1 MVLPLFLL
9 MIFLIFYVGMI
20 FADYMTLSN
29 VARQSAR
36 EAAVISI
43 SNYNSNVYE
52 TVLEKYTKVKLP
64 LAFYEWQPEAS
75 ANGNDSLHIEYDNTN
90 NKQCVNVKIHAGLN
104 SEGDWLANVIQRL
117 LGDSDS
123 KKFDLNITYTMY
135 SENSH

>member
-9 MIFLIFYVGMI
+9 MIFFIFYVGMI

-36 EAAVISI
+36 EAAVVSI
-43 SNYNSNVYE
+43 NEYNSNGYE
-52 TVLEKYTKVKLP
+52 MVLEKYTQVRLP

-75 ANGNDSLHIEYDNTN
+75 FNGNDSLNIEYDNTN
-90 NKQCVNVKIHAGLN
+90 NKQSVNVKIHAKLN

-123 KKFDLNITYTMY
+123 KKFDLHITYTMY

>member
-1 MVLPLFLL
+1 M
-9 MIFLIFYVGMI
+9 
-20 FADYMTLSN
+20 
-29 VARQSAR
+29 
-36 EAAVISI
+36 
-43 SNYNSNVYE
+43 
-52 TVLEKYTKVKLP
+52 
-64 LAFYEWQPEAS
+64 
-75 ANGNDSLHIEYDNTN
+75 HIEYDNTN